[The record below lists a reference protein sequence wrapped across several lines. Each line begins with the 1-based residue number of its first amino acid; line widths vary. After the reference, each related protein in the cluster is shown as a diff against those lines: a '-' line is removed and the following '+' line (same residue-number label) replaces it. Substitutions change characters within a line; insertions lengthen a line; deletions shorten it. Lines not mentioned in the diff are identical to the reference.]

1 MKKKITALFLCVAL
15 AAIAIV
21 GASLAYFT
29 DTDNETN
36 TFTVGGVKIDLIEK
50 QSNEDHTG
58 FVPYTGDKVLMPIVG
73 SAQGEKY
80 PNGQPKAAN
89 YIDKV
94 VTIQNTGKS
103 AAWIRAYYAVPSD
116 LDDGYETFN
125 AGANILHGNF
135 GKSYINN
142 TPITQELLGRLP
154 RTLLLGVISIAI
166 ALLVGVPLGISAAV
180 HQGSWMDNICMFIA
194 LVGVSMPTFWVALM
208 LVILFALKLGWLPA
222 MGIGGIQYYI
232 LPCIANSFG
241 GIATQARQARSSMLE
256 VIRSDYIT
264 TARAKG
270 VSEHKVIYGHA
281 LPNALIPIVTVA
293 GSNLAHMFGGSLI
306 IEQVFSIPGIGTYMI
321 TAVNS
326 RDYPVV
332 EGCVIFLAITFSI
345 MMLLVDLAYAYID
358 PRIKAQYEGGKGGH

>member
-36 TFTVGGVKIDLIEK
+36 TFAVGGVKIDLIEQ

-125 AGANILHGNF
+125 AGLNVLHFNFGNKVENGVVTSTEGVEWIWTHGNKWNYFETTMDGIKYNVYFADYYQAVEAGATTEQLVQGVYLDKSVDF
-135 GKSYINN
+135 GKDGKCYAFGK
-142 TPITQELLGRLP
+142 EV
-154 RTLLLGVISIAI
+154 TLDEGWNWNKVSCPVFAV
-166 ALLVGVPLGISAAV
+166 ACQAEGFDSAAE
-180 HQGSWMDNICMFIA
+180 
-194 LVGVSMPTFWVALM
+194 
-208 LVILFALKLGWLPA
+208 A
-222 MGIGGIQYYI
+222 MNAAFGANYNPWGGD
-232 LPCIANSFG
+232 
-241 GIATQARQARSSMLE
+241 ATNWQ
-256 VIRSDYIT
+256 
-264 TARAKG
+264 
-270 VSEHKVIYGHA
+270 
-281 LPNALIPIVTVA
+281 
-293 GSNLAHMFGGSLI
+293 
-306 IEQVFSIPGIGTYMI
+306 
-321 TAVNS
+321 
-326 RDYPVV
+326 
-332 EGCVIFLAITFSI
+332 
-345 MMLLVDLAYAYID
+345 
-358 PRIKAQYEGGKGGH
+358 